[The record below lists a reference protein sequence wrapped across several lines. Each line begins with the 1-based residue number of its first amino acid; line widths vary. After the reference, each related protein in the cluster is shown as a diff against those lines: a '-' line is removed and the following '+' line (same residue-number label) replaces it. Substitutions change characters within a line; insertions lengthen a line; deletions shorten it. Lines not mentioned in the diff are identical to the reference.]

1 MKHQAELTWYFS
13 AGQCA
18 FEKSLFGGMLD
29 RAALMAHGS
38 KTCEACE
45 GTGYS
50 VAEVSAEIVM
60 LSDPG
65 VTTEPDSPQVCR
77 KCRGRGSFPSRKLGR
92 VSPAWRALAPAVVA
106 RGAGL
111 VTLTARPMSA
121 ARSEPSYVPD
131 DESMRRFARVS
142 RKLRLMSAQQ
152 VEVLARYYGDI
163 GSSWVLSPAGRIGAV
178 YPMTAHGKAMIA
190 DWLRTRPE
198 AESFIRH
205 DEIIR
210 TVAAVNRRATTPDDL
225 VRRKLHK
232 ADDEARELLADAQN
246 NWKAIR

>member
-1 MKHQAELTWYFS
+1 
-13 AGQCA
+13 
-18 FEKSLFGGMLD
+18 
-29 RAALMAHGS
+29 
-38 KTCEACE
+38 
-45 GTGYS
+45 
-50 VAEVSAEIVM
+50 
-60 LSDPG
+60 
-65 VTTEPDSPQVCR
+65 
-77 KCRGRGSFPSRKLGR
+77 
-92 VSPAWRALAPAVVA
+92 
-106 RGAGL
+106 
-111 VTLTARPMSA
+111 MSA

-178 YPMTAHGKAMIA
+178 YPMTAHGKALIA

-205 DEIIR
+205 DEM
-210 TVAAVNRRATTPDDL
+210 
-225 VRRKLHK
+225 HK

>member
-1 MKHQAELTWYFS
+1 
-13 AGQCA
+13 
-18 FEKSLFGGMLD
+18 
-29 RAALMAHGS
+29 
-38 KTCEACE
+38 
-45 GTGYS
+45 
-50 VAEVSAEIVM
+50 
-60 LSDPG
+60 
-65 VTTEPDSPQVCR
+65 
-77 KCRGRGSFPSRKLGR
+77 
-92 VSPAWRALAPAVVA
+92 
-106 RGAGL
+106 
-111 VTLTARPMSA
+111 MSA
-121 ARSEPSYVPD
+121 ARSEPSYVPN

-142 RKLRLMSAQQ
+142 RKLRLMSTQQ

-178 YPMTAHGKAMIA
+178 YPMTACGKALIA

-198 AESFIRH
+198 AEAFIRH

-246 NWKAIR
+246 NWKALR